1 MTSLSL
7 ILGGLGLFLLGLDDS
22 TRTFREEWGPRS
34 RRLFGRMSR
43 STGASFLLGTVLSAL
58 SQSSTAA
65 TALTI
70 GLVNAGVLSLAG
82 AVVVMMGASVGPS
95 LMTFLISVDVT
106 SYAPLILGVAVF
118 GERFTR
124 GPFRQLSAVVRPGEA
139 TDIFTLSNIVK
150 KAVLDH
156 LAVYGFVFGDSRDVE
171 IVRVVSPERNIDHVF
186 GTGVQKLFE
195 RHSPEGK
202 EKALSAIFP
211 FLNGDDGM
219 YASRALRFLS
229 AAIRTPEETPFFCW
243 QALDSLR
250 MHFAAKNSLETLGES
265 AQWDAFCEYTE
276 VAPETLSAAASE
288 ARFRPGPFS
297 EDDRLETFERTW
309 NIVERYFGVSEL

>member
-1 MTSLSL
+1 MTTKPEDIDSNANDDKENGHRNGDVPPAHPEQK
-7 ILGGLGLFLLGLDDS
+7 ILRANDTPRSNPPVVFFGRTLPERASTTLDF
-22 TRTFREEWGPRS
+22 TRTV
-34 RRLFGRMSR
+34 
-43 STGASFLLGTVLSAL
+43 ASPKTHVEVRIINS
-58 SQSSTAA
+58 
-65 TALTI
+65 
-70 GLVNAGVLSLAG
+70 
-82 AVVVMMGASVGPS
+82 
-95 LMTFLISVDVT
+95 
-106 SYAPLILGVAVF
+106 
-118 GERFTR
+118 
-124 GPFRQLSAVVRPGEA
+124 QLSAVVRPGEA